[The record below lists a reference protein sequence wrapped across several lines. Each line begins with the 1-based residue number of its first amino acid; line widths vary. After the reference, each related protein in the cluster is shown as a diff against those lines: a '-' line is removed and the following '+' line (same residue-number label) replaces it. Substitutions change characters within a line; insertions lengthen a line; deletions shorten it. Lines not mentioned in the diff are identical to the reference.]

1 MKWGK
6 LNHQR
11 KQEEKVRKSL
21 NFSSCFFNLM
31 FGILNDS

>member
-21 NFSSCFFNLM
+21 NFSSCFF
-31 FGILNDS
+31 DQRSVY